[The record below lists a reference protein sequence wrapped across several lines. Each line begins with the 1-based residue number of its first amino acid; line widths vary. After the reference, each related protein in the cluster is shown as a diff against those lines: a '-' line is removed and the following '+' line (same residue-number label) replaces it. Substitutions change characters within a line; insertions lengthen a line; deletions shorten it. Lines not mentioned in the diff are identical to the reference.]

1 MAFVYLNRY
10 LDVDEAIDE
19 EEGTSTI
26 DHVGFETS
34 DIPQDFIIPERH
46 FLEGILLLQTFLPI
60 IQREGVNSRL
70 ILYNHSRKSF

>member
-19 EEGTSTI
+19 EEGASTI

-46 FLEGILLLQTFLPI
+46 FLEGIFATAGLPA
-60 IQREGVNSRL
+60 
-70 ILYNHSRKSF
+70 NHI